1 MGACTTERHASA
13 AEVLSGAASWV
24 VECCRAEA
32 MCDALPDSSV
42 DLVVVDHPYH
52 KVKAAAWDR
61 EHDTDAAFLDWTRA
75 MVKRYRRIL
84 RPNGSLYVFASP
96 DMGSRV
102 ECVVR
107 EEMHVLTNIRWRK
120 PPGATKAEMFEKATL
135 RSPFPAS
142 ETIIFAEHYGADNIA
157 KGEAGYGA
165 KCDELRGFVFEP
177 LRAYLDGERER
188 AGFSRADCD
197 AATGNQMSGHYF
209 SRVQWTLPTKA
220 NYEKLREAFN
230 AQTAGEH
237 LRREYEDLRRE
248 YESLRVRFEAERLA
262 YEDLRRPFT
271 VSAEVPYTDVWD
283 FETVQAYPG
292 KHECEKP
299 ADMAEHIVNASSR
312 PGALVADF
320 FCGSGVFLAEA
331 VRLGRRA
338 IGCDMSPK
346 WARRA
351 RQLIERPR
359 VKLREAPPAD
369 ARQLNWLESA

>member
-1 MGACTTERHASA
+1 MTA
-13 AEVLSGAASWV
+13 AEVLSGSRAWA

-32 MCDALPDSSV
+32 MCDALPDSCV

-52 KVKAAAWDR
+52 KVKAEAWDR
-61 EHDTDAAFLDWTRA
+61 EHDTAAEFLDWTRG

-107 EEMHVLTNIRWRK
+107 EEMHVLTNIRWKKRSAD
-120 PPGATKAEMFEKATL
+120 GEHAGQHGRAEKEAL
-135 RSPFPAS
+135 RSYFPAS

-165 KCDELRGFVFEP
+165 KCDELRGFVFGP
-177 LRAYLDGERER
+177 LRAYLRSEM
-188 AGFSRADCD
+188 AAADVSAKD
-197 AATGNQMSGHYF
+197 INRMVGSSPTGGGMASHY
-209 SRVQWTLPTKA
+209 VGNTGQWELPTA
-220 NYEKLREAFN
+220 EHYAAMRNGFN
-230 AQTAGEH
+230 ARGGDY

-248 YESLRVRFEAERLA
+248 YEDLRLK

-271 VSAEVPYTDVWD
+271 VPAEVPYTDVWE

-292 KHECEKP
+292 KHPCEKP
-299 ADMAEHIVNASSR
+299 ADMAEHIINASSR
-312 PGALVADF
+312 QGAVVADF

-338 IGCDMSPK
+338 IGCDMSAH

-359 VKLREAPPAD
+359 VKLREAPPVD
-369 ARQLNWLESA
+369 LRQLSIDALLERRAS

>member
-1 MGACTTERHASA
+1 MR
-13 AEVLSGAASWV
+13 
-24 VECCRAEA
+24 
-32 MCDALPDSSV
+32 
-42 DLVVVDHPYH
+42 
-52 KVKAAAWDR
+52 
-61 EHDTDAAFLDWTRA
+61 
-75 MVKRYRRIL
+75 
-84 RPNGSLYVFASP
+84 
-96 DMGSRV
+96 
-102 ECVVR
+102 
-107 EEMHVLTNIRWRK
+107 VLTNIRWNKRSTE
-120 PPGATKAEMFEKATL
+120 GEHSGQHGRAEKEAL
-135 RSPFPAS
+135 RAPFPAS
-142 ETIIFAEHYGADNIA
+142 ETIIFAEQFGADNMA

-188 AGFSRADCD
+188 AGFSRSECD

-230 AQTAGEH
+230 ARAAGEHLRREYEH

-248 YESLRVRFEAERLA
+248 YEDLRRE

-271 VSAEVPYTDVWD
+271 VSAEVPYTDVWE
-283 FETVQAYPG
+283 FQTVQAYPG
-292 KHECEKP
+292 KHPCEKP
-299 ADMAEHIVNASSR
+299 PDMAEHIVNSSSR

-346 WARRA
+346 WAQRA

-359 VKLREAPPAD
+359 VKLREAPPVD
-369 ARQLNWLESA
+369 ERQLSIEHILARAS

>member
-1 MGACTTERHASA
+1 M
-13 AEVLSGAASWV
+13 SGGCAASDSATAADVLAGSASWA
-24 VECCRAEA
+24 VECTRAEA

-52 KVKAAAWDR
+52 KVKAEAWDR
-61 EHDTDAAFLDWTRA
+61 EQDDAAGFLDWTRG

-107 EEMHVLTNIRWRK
+107 EEMRVLTNIRWKKRS
-120 PPGATKAEMFEKATL
+120 AEGEHSGQHGRAEKEAL
-135 RSPFPAS
+135 RAPFPAS
-142 ETIIFAEHYGADNIA
+142 ETIIFAEQFGADNMA

-177 LRAYLDGERER
+177 LRAYLDGERRR
-188 AGFSRADCD
+188 AGHSDEAMRGHLGLSLKGGGLLAHYWGRA
-197 AATGNQMSGHYF
+197 
-209 SRVQWTLPTKA
+209 QWMLPTRKH
-220 NYEKLREAFN
+220 YEGLRDLFN
-230 AQTAGEH
+230 AHAPGEYFA
-237 LRREYEDLRRE
+237 REYEDLRRE
-248 YESLRVRFEAERLA
+248 YE
-262 YEDLRRPFT
+262 DIRRPFT
-271 VSAEVPYTDVWD
+271 VSAEVPYTDVWE
-283 FETVQAYPG
+283 FQTVAAYPG
-292 KHECEKP
+292 KHPCEKP
-299 ADMAEHIVNASSR
+299 PDMAEHIVNASSR

-359 VKLREAPPAD
+359 VKLREAPPVD
-369 ARQLNWLESA
+369 ERQLSIDVLLARAS

>member
-1 MGACTTERHASA
+1 MNV
-13 AEVLSGAASWV
+13 AEVLSGARSWA
-24 VECCRAEA
+24 VECTRAEA

-52 KVKAAAWDR
+52 KVKAEAWDR
-61 EHDTDAAFLDWTRA
+61 EQEDAAGFLDWTRS
-75 MVKRYRRIL
+75 MVRRYRRIL

-107 EEMHVLTNIRWRK
+107 EEMRVLTNIRWKKRS
-120 PPGATKAEMFEKATL
+120 AEGEHSGQHGRAEKEAL
-135 RSPFPAS
+135 RSFFPAS
-142 ETIIFAEHYGADNIA
+142 ETIIFAEQFGADNMA

-188 AGFSRADCD
+188 AGFSFEAVRSAVGC
-197 AATGNQMSGHYF
+197 APGSGLPSHWF
-209 SRVQWTLPTKA
+209 TRSQWMLPTKA

-230 AQTAGEH
+230 ARAAGEH
-237 LRREYEDLRRE
+237 LRREYEHLRRE
-248 YESLRVRFEAERLA
+248 

-271 VSAEVPYTDVWD
+271 VSAEVPYTDVWE
-283 FETVQAYPG
+283 FQTVAAYPG
-292 KHECEKP
+292 KHPCEKP

-351 RQLIERPR
+351 RQLIDRPR
-359 VKLREAPPAD
+359 VKLREAPPVD
-369 ARQLNWLESA
+369 VRQLSIDALFARAS

>member
-1 MGACTTERHASA
+1 
-13 AEVLSGAASWV
+13 
-24 VECCRAEA
+24 
-32 MCDALPDSSV
+32 
-42 DLVVVDHPYH
+42 VVVDHPYH
-52 KVKAAAWDR
+52 KVKAEAWDR
-61 EHDTDAAFLDWTRA
+61 EQEDAAGFLDWTRG

-107 EEMHVLTNIRWRK
+107 EEMHVLTNIRWKKRS
-120 PPGATKAEMFEKATL
+120 AEGEHSGQHGRAEKEAL
-135 RSPFPAS
+135 RSYFPAS

-177 LRAYLDGERER
+177 LRAYLDGERGR
-188 AGFSRADCD
+188 AGFSRSDCD

-230 AQTAGEH
+230 ARAAGEH

-248 YESLRVRFEAERLA
+248 YEDLRREYEDLRRE

-271 VSAEVPYTDVWD
+271 VSAEVPYTDVWE
-283 FETVQAYPG
+283 FQTVQAYPG
-292 KHECEKP
+292 KHPCEKP
-299 ADMAEHIVNASSR
+299 PDMAEHIINASSR

-338 IGCDMSPK
+338 IGCDMSER

-369 ARQLNWLESA
+369 ERQLNWLESA